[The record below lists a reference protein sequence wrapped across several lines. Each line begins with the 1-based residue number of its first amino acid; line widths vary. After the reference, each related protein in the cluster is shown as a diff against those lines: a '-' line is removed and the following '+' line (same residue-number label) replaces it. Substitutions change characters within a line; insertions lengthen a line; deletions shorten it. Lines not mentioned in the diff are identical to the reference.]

1 MRQFRRRR
9 SSPRPRGNGEAGVP
23 TTGAQS
29 VLSSPVPAPKC
40 EKRADGVRVSQST
53 PKCEKR
59 ADGVRVSQSTENR
72 GSRRPQEPVV
82 SEMGW
87 PASCSCK
94 ACWGGDAISLG
105 PTSPRVLWRFGLG
118 GPGLLLFLAQS
129 PGNPATARK
138 AKGGQTLSISSESE
152 SKAEL
157 CLRQGPLGEM
167 GRDSFYFVRGDS
179 DFNVM

>member
-29 VLSSPVPAPKC
+29 VLSSPVPA
-40 EKRADGVRVSQST
+40 

-179 DFNVM
+179 YFNVM